1 MRPFIAPIPKLKSQ
15 DLSIL
20 IKGKPLTDRMI
31 KKYTLAGK
39 YGEEAR
45 LREEAR
51 TKPRKLSQAKITERE
66 LYLSYFAD

>member
-1 MRPFIAPIPKLKSQ
+1 
-15 DLSIL
+15 
-20 IKGKPLTDRMI
+20 MI